1 MKWIKEIP
9 ILGKK
14 ELRMAS
20 VHQKELI
27 SLQATTTTV
36 FWVNNNNTST
46 ITLILKVFTVVS
58 KGIQALLK
66 P

>member
-20 VHQKELI
+20 VHQKEFI

-36 FWVNNNNTST
+36 FWVNNNTST